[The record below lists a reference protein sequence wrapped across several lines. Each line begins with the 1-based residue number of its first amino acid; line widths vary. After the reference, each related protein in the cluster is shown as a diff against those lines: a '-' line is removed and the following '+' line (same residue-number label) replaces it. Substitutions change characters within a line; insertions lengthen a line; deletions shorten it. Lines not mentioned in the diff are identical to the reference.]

1 VCFADGGGGGF
12 HFGEAGEAD
21 SAAIADDGFGV
32 CGYLVEEFSVD
43 EHERIR
49 RRDAILGD
57 E

>member
-1 VCFADGGGGGF
+1 MCFADGGGGGF